1 MIIWQRSYRYWM
13 LDMIKDD
20 ISNSLGL
27 EPLQNLNEG
36 EGELVVPKK
45 TELAELKPVDDKV
58 DRDYD
63 YARTNFYNIIETGTE
78 ALEQMLDV
86 AKASEHPR
94 AYEVVST
101 IMKTLV
107 DANKDLVSMSAKKQ
121 ESEEDKGPAEKA
133 MTNNNLFVGSTAELQ
148 QLLKD
153 MRNNDA
159 G

>member
-1 MIIWQRSYRYWM
+1 M
-13 LDMIKDD
+13 LKMIKDD

-36 EGELVVPKK
+36 EGELIVPKK
-45 TELAELKPVDDKV
+45 GELAEIKSVDDKV

-107 DANKDLVSMSAKKQ
+107 DANKDLVSMSTKKQ
-121 ESEEDKGPAEKA
+121 ESEEVKNPTKNGVQ
-133 MTNNNLFVGSTAELQ
+133 NNNLFVGSTAELQ

-153 MRNNDA
+153 MRSKDA

>member
-1 MIIWQRSYRYWM
+1 M
-13 LDMIKDD
+13 LNMIKDE

-27 EPLQNLNEG
+27 EPLQSLNEG

-45 TELAELKPVDDKV
+45 SELAEIKPVDDKV

-107 DANKDLVSMSAKKQ
+107 DANKDLVSMSTKKQ
-121 ESEEDKGPAEKA
+121 ESEEVKNPSENGVH
-133 MTNNNLFVGSTAELQ
+133 NNLFVGSTAELQ

-153 MRNNDA
+153 MRSSE
-159 G
+159 

>member
-1 MIIWQRSYRYWM
+1 MI
-13 LDMIKDD
+13 DE

-27 EPLQNLNEG
+27 APMDEVVEGNVVVKKDNLPDTVSTN
-36 EGELVVPKK
+36 
-45 TELAELKPVDDKV
+45 VDYADK
-58 DRDYD
+58 DYD

-107 DANKDLVSMSAKKQ
+107 DANKDLVNMSEKKNP
-121 ESEEDKGPAEKA
+121 SEEKQFDGKV
-133 MTNNNLFVGSTAELQ
+133 NNNLFVGSTAELQ

-153 MRNNDA
+153 MRTDE
-159 G
+159 

>member
-1 MIIWQRSYRYWM
+1 MIDEIG
-13 LDMIKDD
+13 
-20 ISNSLGL
+20 NSLGL
-27 EPLQNLNEG
+27 APMDEVVEG
-36 EGELVVPKK
+36 KVVVEKETLPD
-45 TELAELKPVDDKV
+45 TVNTSVDYSDK
-58 DRDYD
+58 DYD

-107 DANKDLVSMSAKKQ
+107 DANKDLVTMSEKKKPT
-121 ESEEDKGPAEKA
+121 ETGTPIGKV
-133 MTNNNLFVGSTAELQ
+133 NNNLFVGSTAELQ

-153 MRNNDA
+153 MRQSE
-159 G
+159 

>member
-1 MIIWQRSYRYWM
+1 
-13 LDMIKDD
+13 MIKDE

-27 EPLQNLNEG
+27 EPIENFNES
-36 EGELVVPKK
+36 EGELVVPKH
-45 TELAELKPVDDKV
+45 TEVSDLNPINDKV
-58 DRDYD
+58 EKDYD

-107 DANKDLVSMSAKKQ
+107 DANKDLVSMSSKKQ
-121 ESEEDKGPAEKA
+121 ESEEQKSPSEKSVS
-133 MTNNNLFVGSTAELQ
+133 NNNLFVGSTADLQ
-148 QLLKD
+148 KLLKD
-153 MRNNDA
+153 MRN
-159 G
+159 GQ